1 MALIAEKETAIN
13 LILNSCPSID
23 LIAGLREKLEILQ
36 KQKEAIKHSLL
47 IIDEQQQNKQ
57 NFVVDGKIGNLHQK
71 KVPFIF

>member
-13 LILNSCPSID
+13 LILNISPSID
-23 LIAGLREKLEILQ
+23 LIPGLREKLEILQ